1 MRRSNLDS
9 SFSSD
14 ASFTDE
20 SDSSQDDSDPIVM
33 VRKVGG
39 TKTEKRVCE
48 ALSKHLILDI
58 FFEVNKM
65 QLS

>member
-20 SDSSQDDSDPIVM
+20 SDSSSQEDKSDPV
-33 VRKVGG
+33 VLLRKVGG
-39 TKTEKRVCE
+39 TRTEKRVCE

-65 QLS
+65 